1 MEEFHPFWFEEPV
14 PPENVDEMAR
24 VAAHTSI
31 PIATGERLHSIWEF
45 QALLQRGA
53 VQFVRPDVCMVGGL
67 SHAKKIAALAE
78 AFHVQVVPHN
88 PLSPVSTAAC
98 IQLAA
103 CIPNFALQEYPAGED
118 EPPKSEI
125 VKNALAQKDGFLIIP
140 DAPGIGIELAE
151 DAAVRH
157 PYVPR
162 EVQTRLHADGSV
174 VDQ

>member
-1 MEEFHPFWFEEPV
+1 
-14 PPENVDEMAR
+14 MAL
-24 VAAHTSI
+24 VASKIGI

-103 CIPNFALQEYPAGED
+103 CIPNFALQEYPTGED

-125 VKNALAQKDGFLIIP
+125 VTNALTLEGGFLVIP
-140 DAPGIGIELAE
+140 DGPGIGIELVE
-151 DAAVRH
+151 DAADLH
-157 PYVPR
+157 PYRPR
-162 EVQTRLHADGSV
+162 EVKTRLHVDGSV